1 MLPPMVAL
9 GPTRTP
15 SQCCFPHC
23 SRVPGPRRLENSHGF
38 FSKKVLYDG
47 HGNVLLTCKKSLLS
61 LAKWSISL
69 PNGTVVAKTSTIS
82 GMVKYAIE
90 VKFPG
95 RSGKFVV
102 SPDAS
107 LQKVLM
113 WQSNPGKN
121 VEDTPLCEAAYAS
134 SVVMGMISAAVQDW
148 SYHVALDP
156 GAGECAA
163 AAAVAGLV

>member
-1 MLPPMVAL
+1 
-9 GPTRTP
+9 
-15 SQCCFPHC
+15 
-23 SRVPGPRRLENSHGF
+23 
-38 FSKKVLYDG
+38 
-47 HGNVLLTCKKSLLS
+47 VLLTCKKSLLS

-113 WQSNPGKN
+113 WQSNGKQN
-121 VEDTPLCEAAYAS
+121 GKEVEDTPLCEAAYAS

-148 SYHVALDP
+148 SYHVALEP
-156 GAGECAA
+156 GAGASAA
-163 AAAVAGLV
+163 AAAVAGLAWLAGWWPARPDALARRQGVCSTH